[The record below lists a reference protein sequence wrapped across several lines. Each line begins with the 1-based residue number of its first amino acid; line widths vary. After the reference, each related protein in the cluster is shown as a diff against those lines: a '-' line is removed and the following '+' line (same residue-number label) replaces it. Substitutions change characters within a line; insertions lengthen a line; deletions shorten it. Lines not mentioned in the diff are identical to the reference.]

1 MQGSREE
8 PRAPHGLGGAGVGR
22 RPERPSAIPGLPS
35 GRAGVLPAG
44 DPRLGGTAGRPR
56 TLLLSEARRR
66 LPAVAAKRPRGPTW
80 PPPLPPQSRASR
92 GAPAAGA
99 RGGGGGTRGGA
110 RQGHR
115 SPTRSPAPEPATGQ
129 STGTRP
135 GTGARPTAGRRA
147 QPAPRLH
154 GTLCRTLAPRAGQ
167 ARDGGGGGGGGRV
180 AAVRGAGRSPRVPRA
195 PPASARQSPLGV
207 PPGDAGVRGRDDTA
221 ATGGRRPRPGKVPTS
236 ISSNEGR
243 TLGTV

>member
-99 RGGGGGTRGGA
+99 RGGGGGHAG
-110 RQGHR
+110 R
-115 SPTRSPAPEPATGQ
+115 SPTRSPEPDKV
-129 STGTRP
+129 
-135 GTGARPTAGRRA
+135 TGARTRDGPEHWNTTRHRGQADCGTEGTAGASAPRDALPDARAQSRASAGRRRRRRRRQGGGGA
-147 QPAPRLH
+147 RGRP
-154 GTLCRTLAPRAGQ
+154 LAPRPSRSSSQ
-167 ARDGGGGGGGGRV
+167 R
-180 AAVRGAGRSPRVPRA
+180 AAI
-195 PPASARQSPLGV
+195 
-207 PPGDAGVRGRDDTA
+207 A
-221 ATGGRRPRPGKVPTS
+221 ARRPTRGCRRAG
-236 ISSNEGR
+236 EGR
-243 TLGTV
+243 HRGHRRTTPSSREGPHIHFK